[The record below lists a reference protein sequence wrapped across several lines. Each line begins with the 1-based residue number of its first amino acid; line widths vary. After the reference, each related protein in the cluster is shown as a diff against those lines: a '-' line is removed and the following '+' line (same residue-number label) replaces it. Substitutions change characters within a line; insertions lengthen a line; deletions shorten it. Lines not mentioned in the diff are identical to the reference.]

1 MNKKYIDFNWIARSF
16 TFFFMLMTTS
26 LLFHACTDDFGEV
39 SPGKSKF
46 LNGAGVFIIN
56 EGNYGSGNGSLS
68 FLNFDS
74 LNIYNDI
81 FYAANDRP
89 LGDVPCSMTFIENE
103 IWVVVNNSA
112 RIEVIKDSDLSS
124 TDVITGFSSPRFLL
138 KVFDEKAYVSDFY
151 NSEIAILNLK
161 SRQIQ
166 GFIPIGR
173 SSEQMVMAGGKVF
186 VAFWSNY
193 GFDGLENNQLMVID
207 PQTDALTDS
216 VLVGKE
222 PNSMV
227 LDAEGKLWVLCSG
240 GFMAEEFPTLHRINP
255 QSLET
260 EAVFTFP
267 DIQTSPSSLCIN
279 GTGDTLYYL
288 NNGVFQLPVVQNF
301 LPETPLVTQNGRFYY
316 ALGVNPNSSDILVS
330 DAMDYQQRGAV
341 LHYNSKGDLQG
352 TYNAGIIPGRF
363 VFN

>member
-1 MNKKYIDFNWIARSF
+1 MNKKYIDFNWISR
-16 TFFFMLMTTS
+16 TCTLFFMLITNS

-46 LNGAGVFIIN
+46 LNGSGVFIIS

-112 RIEVIKDSDLSS
+112 RIEVMKDSDLSS
-124 TDVITGFSSPRFLL
+124 TDAITGFSSPRFLV
-138 KVFDEKAYVSDFY
+138 KVSNEKAYVSDFY
-151 NSEIAILNLK
+151 SSEIAILNLK

-207 PQTDALTDS
+207 PQTNALTDS
-216 VLVGKE
+216 LLVGKE

-227 LDAEGKLWVLCSG
+227 LDAAGKLWVLCSG

-260 EAVFTFP
+260 
-267 DIQTSPSSLCIN
+267 
-279 GTGDTLYYL
+279 
-288 NNGVFQLPVVQNF
+288 
-301 LPETPLVTQNGRFYY
+301 
-316 ALGVNPNSSDILVS
+316 
-330 DAMDYQQRGAV
+330 
-341 LHYNSKGDLQG
+341 
-352 TYNAGIIPGRF
+352 
-363 VFN
+363 